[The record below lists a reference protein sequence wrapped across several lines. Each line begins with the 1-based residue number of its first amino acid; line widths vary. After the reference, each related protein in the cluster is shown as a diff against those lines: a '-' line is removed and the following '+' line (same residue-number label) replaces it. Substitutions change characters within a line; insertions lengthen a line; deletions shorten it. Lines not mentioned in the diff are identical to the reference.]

1 MAWAIEGESKRYFGY
16 TFYYQLYFLLP
27 QNWHLPLGGCQKTSK
42 PKHRK
47 IYYFLQQVR
56 TLRIFPQTV
65 STQQQELENFKP
77 KGTCILQRG
86 LSRGEFQH
94 RLGAKVS
101 RIQALVDWD
110 QEGQYLHSVLYLYG
124 SLWVPAE
131 LKDIVLCVFLEGG
144 LELCLITGLL
154 FDKLFCVPLRSWITE
169 TCSRASVG
177 LRSQNS
183 RGCSGSSYVKK
194 AIHSWLCFSGDP
206 LTYLLYISI
215 CGRRITSPSHISPNT
230 NDCRKIPNHVHH
242 WSDS

>member
-1 MAWAIEGESKRYFGY
+1 MAWVIEGESKRYFGY

-94 RLGAKVS
+94 RLGGK
-101 RIQALVDWD
+101 
-110 QEGQYLHSVLYLYG
+110 GQQNPSF
-124 SLWVPAE
+124 SW
-131 LKDIVLCVFLEGG
+131 
-144 LELCLITGLL
+144 
-154 FDKLFCVPLRSWITE
+154 LRSGGSISSFRPLLVWEPLSSCRTQRYIIMCISWGRTR
-169 TCSRASVG
+169 TLPYHWTTVWQTFLCS
-177 LRSQNS
+177 LEIMD
-183 RGCSGSSYVKK
+183 Y
-194 AIHSWLCFSGDP
+194 WDP
-206 LTYLLYISI
+206 FK
-215 CGRRITSPSHISPNT
+215 GKR
-230 NDCRKIPNHVHH
+230 
-242 WSDS
+242 WA